1 MTSNMCSSRK
11 SHAVMNTDGY
21 FHRPSPY
28 AYQNDYYLRPR
39 SAWSKVSIARAN
51 GNATWRF
58 SSAMLIISS
67 ILVLIAVLAIAGL
80 ALWMGAFRINSKN
93 VIAEFSCSF
102 RIIRGE
108 KYNPMLKLSTS
119 MVFREK
125 ERKFKNIFELLFRRS
140 VLGSAYKRTTIEKFE
155 NGGLKLFFRLY
166 LDRKK
171 IPRSIIN
178 IEDTIENI
186 IVKETYSMSSLF
198 KDMELDLTTVS
209 VKRINKE
216 ESEKIGIVNQKQEQ
230 RKHAMITKNNL
241 LRSNRNSSLI
251 TSSKPKT
258 HTVRPTT
265 VDSNEPDIDFNN
277 IPTIKGTYRAT
288 KVNITAYNTTKG
300 TSESIP
306 DIKDTTRKMLS
317 HEQITRSNKTSNFVK
332 YSSTDKSS
340 TAFTKSMTDMFNE
353 EKLNEKREDEIKTS
367 LRIAT
372 TQSNLDI
379 FKDFHNPDMETSP
392 WKPIVP
398 YINTEFKLL
407 SDGDIKETNRTE
419 SSTQKIVSLTNDL
432 PNNIKQLDNKTSTT
446 PSAILGLSESINF
459 HDISTIGIDITGFP
473 RDRIVP
479 DLTTSKPDDNKKPD
493 IEIAGQ
499 LPSETYNIRLKVSS
513 EYNGNDKKASSTK
526 ISESLIT
533 RNVSE
538 NISIKDN
545 ALFQEKHIDSNSTG
559 KTKEK
564 FDNLVSMIKSDN
576 NESHYSEKNSSE
588 SPTHGIGVAEPLS
601 DTEVE
606 LEIKNQDS
614 SILTLSENKKYT
626 LRDRNVNV
634 NLQQPVYTSYNTP
647 NLNGDGFRSSLI
659 ENLATTKPF
668 RYTIPVD
675 KITPA
680 VNYNDNIS
688 LHYSD
693 DLLISNDEIVAGS
706 NVSQDKIVTPLLPDL
721 EEIIKVGTFVTEH
734 DDTIDQLSNYE
745 QIMSTEANIV
755 QNNERDDE
763 LLYFNTTESYSDP
776 IRKLVAENSGDKKT
790 VSRNS
795 TFIEIDIVEPDQTK
809 ENTESYANGA
819 MANNNELKKV
829 YNDTL
834 KAYVVKSFVTLAP
847 ANKNTEI
854 DKSMQLKLKIDST
867 AEETTPLE
875 LFGVRNYMRERDV
888 MNTKSAVTERF
899 SSQENQP
906 DSMRSNEK
914 ESSRQKNTVIEQIV
928 EIVTS
933 ISTRVSTNIKNNP
946 IVSKFIATNSTNP
959 IIRSEK
965 ISASNNEADKLFKI
979 TNNKTEKVFSL
990 IQDRPSLSSKN
1001 LRTMQISDKKTSSK
1015 ENQILLEKLK
1025 QLAEIR
1031 TDDDFMQIMRNSS
1044 NSNAMLQFQDFN
1056 TSSVNIDELKK
1067 IANVMTGNKT
1077 LKNVNLEFTLS
1088 RDGVEIF
1095 TKVLNKVKD
1104 QTDETLTTIRPNFSK
1119 TSPNN
1124 NYIRTRSNA

>member
-1 MTSNMCSSRK
+1 MSSRK

-51 GNATWRF
+51 SNATWRF

-80 ALWMGAFRINSKN
+80 ALWMGAFRTDSKN
-93 VIAEFSCSF
+93 AIAEFSCSF

-140 VLGSAYKRTTIEKFE
+140 VLGSAYKRTAIEKFE

-178 IEDTIENI
+178 IEHTIEDI
-186 IVKETYSMSSLF
+186 IVKETYSVSSLF

-216 ESEKIGIVNQKQEQ
+216 ESEKIGIINQKQEQ
-230 RKHAMITKNNL
+230 QKHAMITKNNL
-241 LRSNRNSSLI
+241 LRPNRNSSLI

-288 KVNITAYNTTKG
+288 KVNITAYNSTKR

-332 YSSTDKSS
+332 YSSTDKPS
-340 TAFTKSMTDMFNE
+340 TAFTKSMTVMLNE

-367 LRIAT
+367 LRITT

-379 FKDFHNPDMETSP
+379 FKDFHNPDLETSP

-398 YINTEFKLL
+398 YINTEVKLL

-419 SSTQKIVSLTNDL
+419 LSTQKIVSLASD
-432 PNNIKQLDNKTSTT
+432 PRNNIKQLDNKTSTT
-446 PSAILGLSESINF
+446 PSAILGLPESINF
-459 HDISTIGIDITGFP
+459 HDISTIGTDIIGFP

-479 DLTTSKPDDNKKPD
+479 DLTMSKPDDNEKPD
-493 IEIAGQ
+493 IEVAGQ

-538 NISIKDN
+538 NISIKDD
-545 ALFQEKHIDSNSTG
+545 ALFQKKHIDSNSTA
-559 KTKEK
+559 KMEEK
-564 FDNLVSMIKSDN
+564 FDNLSTIEPDN
-576 NESHYSEKNSSE
+576 NESHHSEKNSSE
-588 SPTHGIGVAEPLS
+588 SPTRGIGVAEPLS

-606 LEIKNQDS
+606 LEIKNRDS
-614 SILTLSENKKYT
+614 SILTLSENEKYK
-626 LRDRNVNV
+626 LRDRNVDV
-634 NLQQPVYTSYNTP
+634 NSHQPVYTSYNTP
-647 NLNGDGFRSSLI
+647 NLNGGGFRSSLI

-668 RYTIPVD
+668 RHTIPVD

-706 NVSQDKIVTPLLPDL
+706 NVSQDKIVTPLLPDS

-763 LLYFNTTESYSDP
+763 LSHFNTTESYSDP
-776 IRKLVAENSGDKKT
+776 IRKFVAENSGDKKT

-795 TFIEIDIVEPDQTK
+795 TFIEIDIVEPDQSK

-819 MANNNELKKV
+819 TTNNDELKKV

-854 DKSMQLKLKIDST
+854 DKSMQSRLKIDST

-875 LFGVRNYMRERDV
+875 LFGIRNYTHERDI
-888 MNTKSAVTERF
+888 MNTKSAVSEHF

-914 ESSRQKNTVIEQIV
+914 ESSRQKNTIIEQIV

-933 ISTRVSTNIKNNP
+933 ISTRVSTNIKSNP
-946 IVSKFIATNSTNP
+946 MVSKFIATNSTNP

-965 ISASNNEADKLFKI
+965 ISASNNEADKLFGVT
-979 TNNKTEKVFSL
+979 TNTTEKVLSL

-1001 LRTMQISDKKTSSK
+1001 LRTMQISDKKTSSE

-1031 TDDDFMQIMRNSS
+1031 TDDDFMQIMRNNS
-1044 NSNAMLQFQDFN
+1044 NSNVMLKLQDFN
-1056 TSSVNIDELKK
+1056 ASSVNIDELKK

-1095 TKVLNKVKD
+1095 TKVLNKVED
-1104 QTDETLTTIRPNFSK
+1104 QTDETLTTIQPNFSK

-1124 NYIRTRSNA
+1124 NYVRTRSNA